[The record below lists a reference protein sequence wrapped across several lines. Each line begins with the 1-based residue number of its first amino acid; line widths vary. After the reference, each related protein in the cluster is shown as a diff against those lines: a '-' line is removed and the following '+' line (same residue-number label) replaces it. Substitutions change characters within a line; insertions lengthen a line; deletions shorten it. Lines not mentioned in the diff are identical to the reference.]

1 VSVFVSIVS
10 GNISAGAAIE
20 QQVELVVLLL
30 VITLFVALI
39 SRPLRLPYTLILVV
53 MGLLIGILPILPQ
66 VHFDPDVVLFLFLP
80 ALLFEGAWNVDVKLL
95 LADWLPVV
103 LLAVPGL
110 LLSVFIVA
118 ALIHLGIGLS
128 WLLALLLGAMVA
140 PTDTVAVLSLLR
152 KMGLSERL
160 RGLVEGESL
169 FNDGVGAAVFEIVLA
184 FLLPSLGLAVPGNLS
199 FWAVAG
205 DALWL
210 MFGGLALG
218 LIVGWLV
225 AQLLRVVDDF
235 LIEMTITFCVAYGVY
250 LLGVTLHTSGL
261 LAVVGAG
268 LVMGSYGRRKSMS
281 RRTQEATQDIWEFIG
296 YLANSLLF
304 LLLGVQLGASHY
316 LQAIP
321 GALWALLGVV
331 VGRVLMIYLFVPLH
345 DAIARKATRKA
356 GQSRHAIPVPRPIPN
371 TWRPLLVFSGL
382 RGALSI
388 ALVLSLP
395 AALAQSDL
403 LEGIVYG
410 VVLVTL
416 LGQGLGLFILLP
428 RWQKEASE
436 EKSVPTP

>member
-1 VSVFVSIVS
+1 MFVSIVS
-10 GNISAGAAIE
+10 GNISAGTAIE

-53 MGLLIGILPILPQ
+53 VGLLIGVLPILSQ
-66 VHFDPDVVLFLFLP
+66 VYFDPNTVLFLFLP

-95 LADWLPVV
+95 LADWLPAL

-118 ALIHLGIGLS
+118 ALVHLGIGLS

-160 RGLVEGESL
+160 RAIVEGESL
-169 FNDGVGAAVFEIVLA
+169 FNDGVAAAVFEIVLA
-184 FLLPSLGLAVPGNLS
+184 FLLPIADLVIPGNTS
-199 FWAVAG
+199 FWAIAI

-218 LIVGWLV
+218 LLVGWLV

-281 RRTQEATQDIWEFIG
+281 QRTREATQDIWEFIG

-316 LQAIP
+316 LRAIP

-331 VGRVLMIYLFVPLH
+331 VGRVLTIYLFVPLH
-345 DAIARKATRKA
+345 DAIASQAARKASQQRGVIPTP
-356 GQSRHAIPVPRPIPN
+356 RHIPH

-395 AALAQSDL
+395 TAMAQRNL

-416 LGQGLGLFILLP
+416 LGQGMGLFVLLP

-436 EKSVPTP
+436 EESAPIP

>member
-1 VSVFVSIVS
+1 MSVFMSIVS

-20 QQVELVVLLL
+20 QQIELVVLLL

-53 MGLLIGILPILPQ
+53 VGLLIGILPILPQ
-66 VHFDPDVVLFLFLP
+66 VHFDPDTVLFLFLP
-80 ALLFEGAWNVDVKLL
+80 ALLFEGAWNIDVKLL
-95 LADWLPVV
+95 LADWLPIV
-103 LLAVPGL
+103 LLAMPGL

-118 ALIHLGIGLS
+118 ALVHLGIGLS

-140 PTDTVAVLSLLR
+140 PTDPVAVLSLLR

-160 RGLVEGESL
+160 SVIVEGESL
-169 FNDGVGAAVFEIVLA
+169 FNDGVGAAIFEIVLA
-184 FLLPSLGLAVPGNLS
+184 FLLPSLGLVMPENLS

-225 AQLLRVVDDF
+225 AQLLRTVDDF

-250 LLGVTLHTSGL
+250 LLGVTLQTSGL
-261 LAVVGAG
+261 LAIVCAG
-268 LVMGSYGRRKSMS
+268 LVMGSYGRRKGMS
-281 RRTQEATQDIWEFIG
+281 QRTQEATQDIWEFIG

-304 LLLGVQLGASHY
+304 LLLGVQLGVSHY

-331 VGRVLMIYLFVPLH
+331 VGRVLMIYLFIPLH
-345 DAIARKATRKA
+345 DAIARKVAWKA

-395 AALAQSDL
+395 TAMAQSDL

-416 LGQGLGLFILLP
+416 LGQGMGLFLLLP
-428 RWQKEASE
+428 RWQKEAGE
-436 EKSVPTP
+436 EEIASTP